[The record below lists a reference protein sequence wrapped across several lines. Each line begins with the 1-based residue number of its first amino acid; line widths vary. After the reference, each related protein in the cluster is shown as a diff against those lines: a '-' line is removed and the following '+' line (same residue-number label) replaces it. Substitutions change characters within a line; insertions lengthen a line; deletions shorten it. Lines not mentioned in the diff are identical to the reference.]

1 MMYRT
6 RMEKGKIKNIQ
17 KTKAFQGEPV
27 KQEYIRDAFEFSYRM
42 VFIEISVQVEVIID
56 HLMKFSLIHLG
67 VKLRSLS

>member
-27 KQEYIRDAFEFSYRM
+27 KQEYIRDAFEFS
-42 VFIEISVQVEVIID
+42 
-56 HLMKFSLIHLG
+56 
-67 VKLRSLS
+67 